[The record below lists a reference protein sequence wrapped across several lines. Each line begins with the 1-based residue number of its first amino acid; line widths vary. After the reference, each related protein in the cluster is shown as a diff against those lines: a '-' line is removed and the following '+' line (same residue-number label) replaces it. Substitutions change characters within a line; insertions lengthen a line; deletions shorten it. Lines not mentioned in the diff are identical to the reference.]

1 MSLPIVTLNINY
13 EDEKGG
19 LGLCFVVLTF
29 ILSLDKIKDFLSKF
43 KSQETDLA
51 KDFAN
56 IDIDDDEHVAAPD
69 TTSLKYM
76 NQLVRVLVT
85 F

>member
-76 NQLVRVLVT
+76 DKLVRVLVT

>member
-1 MSLPIVTLNINY
+1 MSLPIITLNISY

-19 LGLCFVVLTF
+19 LGLCFVVSTF
-29 ILSLDKIKDFLSKF
+29 ILSLDRIKDFLSKF
-43 KSQETDLA
+43 KSRETDLA

-56 IDIDDDEHVAAPD
+56 IDIDDDEHVVAPD